1 MDRRAFNA
9 LLVAGSAGAASQALG
24 ATPQCPRA
32 NAGGLTEQ
40 DFRDYI
46 AAFNR
51 SDFEGFGKY
60 YAEDVVFEGRGRHF
74 KNREE
79 VVSFYREVKKR
90 MRETITVLEV
100 IVGPQGLAAEI
111 ETELFA
117 FVDWPEFATG
127 PIKKGET
134 ILTRN
139 FVWYDVVDGKFKHIR
154 SARYQRL
161 K

>member
-1 MDRRAFNA
+1 MG
-9 LLVAGSAGAASQALG
+9 AGGAAASADA
-24 ATPQCPRA
+24 ATPVKVAATSGCAP

-51 SDFEGFGKY
+51 SDFDGFGKY

-79 VVSFYREVKKR
+79 VLSFYREVKKR
-90 MRETITVLEV
+90 MRETITVHEV

-111 ETELFA
+111 ETELYA
-117 FVDWPEFATG
+117 FVDWPELVTG
-127 PIKKGET
+127 PIKKGQT

-139 FVWYDVVDGKFKHIR
+139 FAWYEIVDRKFKHIR
-154 SARYQRL
+154 TARYQKL

>member
-1 MDRRAFNA
+1 M
-9 LLVAGSAGAASQALG
+9 GAGAATISTQHA
-24 ATPQCPRA
+24 AAADCVP

-51 SDFEGFGKY
+51 SDFEGFGKF
-60 YAEDVVFEGRGRHF
+60 YADDVVFEGRGRHF

-79 VVSFYREVKKR
+79 VLNFYREVKKR
-90 MRETITVLEV
+90 MRETITVHEV
-100 IVGPQGLAAEI
+100 IVGPEGLAAEI
-111 ETELFA
+111 ETELYA
-117 FVDWPEFATG
+117 FVDWPELVTG

-139 FVWYDVVDGKFKHIR
+139 FAWYEIKDRKFKHIR
-154 SARYQRL
+154 TARYQKL

>member
-1 MDRRAFNA
+1 MM
-9 LLVAGSAGAASQALG
+9 GAGAVGIG
-24 ATPQCPRA
+24 AGPSAVAADGAGCQP

-51 SDFEGFGKY
+51 SDFDG
-60 YAEDVVFEGRGRHF
+60 FEGRGRHF

-79 VVSFYREVKKR
+79 VLSFYREVKKR
-90 MRETITVLEV
+90 MRETITVREV

-111 ETELFA
+111 ETELYA
-117 FVDWPEFATG
+117 FVDWPELVTG

-139 FVWYDVVDGKFKHIR
+139 FAWYEIENRKFKHIR
-154 SARYQRL
+154 TARYQKL